1 MAVREWGRWD
11 GVISGFLCIGVGVGA
26 WHGVKRGLYPA
37 DRHVPSIE
45 QICCKNSIEELVA
58 EE

>member
-1 MAVREWGRWD
+1 MGWIYQWIFAYRR
-11 GVISGFLCIGVGVGA
+11 LVGA
-26 WHGVKRGLYPA
+26 WHGVKWGLYPA